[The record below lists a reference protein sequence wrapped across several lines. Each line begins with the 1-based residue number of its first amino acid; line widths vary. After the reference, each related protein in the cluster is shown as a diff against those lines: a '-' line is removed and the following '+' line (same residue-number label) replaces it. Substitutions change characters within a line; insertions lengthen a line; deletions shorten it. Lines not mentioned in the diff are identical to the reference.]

1 MIQELLYKMKLEDIK
16 KHVRGENEY
25 YVSDLIR
32 CPRKIEYEKN
42 FPELV
47 LNQAYDPTLLLG
59 DIVHL
64 GLETFLKKVFG
75 EGILKGILGIEVEKK
90 QSINKYIIRGRID
103 ALIELESGKRIGVEI
118 KYSRRDIGLPHQ
130 HHVLQVKIYNWLY
143 DLSKSILIYITP
155 NRITEYD
162 VEEKASEE
170 EILSLIEDKK
180 SPRWPWECQYCRFA
194 ILCPYKKT

>member
-1 MIQELLYKMKLEDIK
+1 MYKTKLEDMK

-25 YVSDLIR
+25 YVSDLTR
-32 CPRKIEYEKN
+32 CPLKRVYEER

-64 GLETFLKKVFG
+64 GLESFLRKVFD
-75 EGILKGILGIEVEKK
+75 EGMVKGVLGVEVEKK
-90 QSINKYIIRGRID
+90 KSIGEYVIRGRID
-103 ALIELESGKRIGVEI
+103 ALIELEDGERLGVEI
-118 KYSRRDIGLPHQ
+118 KYSRRDIGLPLQ

-143 DLSKSILIYITP
+143 DLPKSILIYITP
-155 NRITEYD
+155 NRITEY
-162 VEEKASEE
+162 VIEEKVSEE
-170 EILSLIEDKK
+170 ELLSLIRDEK

-194 ILCPYKKT
+194 ILCPNKKT

>member
-1 MIQELLYKMKLEDIK
+1 MIQELLYKMKLEDMK

-25 YVSDLIR
+25 YVSDLTR

-64 GLETFLKKVFG
+64 GLEAFLEKVFG

-90 QSINKYIIRGRID
+90 RNISKYTIRGRID
-103 ALIELESGKRIGVEI
+103 ALIELESGERTGVEI
-118 KYSRRDIGLPHQ
+118 KYSRRDIGLPHH

-143 DLSKSILIYITP
+143 DFSKSILIYITP
-155 NRITEYD
+155 NRITEYNI
-162 VEEKASEE
+162 EEKVSEE
-170 EILSLIEDKK
+170 EILSLIEDEKN
-180 SPRWPWECQYCRFA
+180 PRWPWECQYCRFA

>member
-1 MIQELLYKMKLEDIK
+1 MIQELLYRMKLEDMK

-25 YVSDLIR
+25 YVSDLTR

-64 GLETFLKKVFG
+64 GLEAFLKKIFG
-75 EGILKGILGIEVEKK
+75 EGILKGILGVEVEKK
-90 QSINKYIIRGRID
+90 RSIGKYTIRGRID
-103 ALIELESGKRIGVEI
+103 ALIELESGERMGVEI

-143 DLSKSILIYITP
+143 DLPKSILIYITP

-162 VEEKASEE
+162 IEEKVSEE
-170 EILSLIEDKK
+170 EILLLIEDEK